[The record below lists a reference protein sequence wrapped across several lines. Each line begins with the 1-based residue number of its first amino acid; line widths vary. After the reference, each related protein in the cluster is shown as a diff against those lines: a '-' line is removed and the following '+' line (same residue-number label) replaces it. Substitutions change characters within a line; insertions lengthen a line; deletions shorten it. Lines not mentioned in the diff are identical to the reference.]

1 MVTMQI
7 DLLCK
12 RCIYTDHIKTEK
24 ACGLW
29 FIVRGSGSYL
39 LLPGHTQV
47 TPLKKTESRWAIANP
62 QELIATIKA
71 SILFLQNRIT
81 FRSYCNGPVLY
92 LPQFSPYNDVSPCM
106 SAGYYINV
114 QWPYHMVMRSQSSEN
129 SDFTHLKGND
139 FILPSSSVAIHRDG
153 DIPLVY

>member
-1 MVTMQI
+1 MV
-7 DLLCK
+7 
-12 RCIYTDHIKTEK
+12 Y
-24 ACGLW
+24 G
-29 FIVRGSGSYL
+29 L
-39 LLPGHTQV
+39 LLEVLAATYCCPV
-47 TPLKKTESRWAIANP
+47 IRRWPPWKKRKAGGLQPIHRSPIT
-62 QELIATIKA
+62 TIKA

-153 DIPLVY
+153 DIPLVYWWLWRASNWLPQMV